1 MTGVTTGSVA
11 ETPQEPY
18 QTDRPRNANKS
29 NMKYCKACG
38 SAITAKYRSK
48 YCSNECS
55 DNKRREVRNKNNRLR
70 YKNNPEKYRE
80 IAREA
85 ARQWYRNNPKRAREN
100 SSRWYR
106 NNTEKATE
114 SSMRWKKKNPKKVR
128 EYIRRCEAKRRKIIK
143 ENTERW
149 VENYMAKVREG
160 ARMEREAEEK
170 NTGINGR
177 QPNKEVGIIADG
189 VKTI

>member
-55 DNKRREVRNKNNRLR
+55 ANKRHELAKEYQRQ
-70 YKNNPEKYRE
+70 YHKNNPEKANE
-80 IAREA
+80 ISRRWSQNNPEKARES
-85 ARQWYRNNPKRAREN
+85 K
-100 SSRWYR
+100 
-106 NNTEKATE
+106 
-114 SSMRWKKKNPKKVR
+114 MRWQKNHPEKVR
-128 EYIRRCEAKRRKIIK
+128 EYNRRHDAKRRKIIK